1 MYTWWK
7 SRAVQYPS
15 FMAYPVTFWRTEI
28 IQLHKRVDI
37 RKCFSSTGY
46 IVKLWRLSHYLKFRQ
61 YTSEPKYPSTQ
72 TVLWV
77 DNTIVLSW
85 LSYILPKS
93 WRVHYKLPPLY
104 SVVLGTS
111 FPQSCILYALLATDK
126 KSHSAV
132 DRRRPHCNT
141 SAFLCSQPSSFS
153 NWTIIISVCF
163 MYKDMDMAS
172 VRQTPYFPMSHF
184 VRHYLQENNRYQHQ
198 YL

>member
-1 MYTWWK
+1 
-7 SRAVQYPS
+7 
-15 FMAYPVTFWRTEI
+15 MAYPVTFWRIEI
-28 IQLHKRVDI
+28 IQLHKSVDI

-77 DNTIVLSW
+77 NNTIVLSW

-111 FPQSCILYALLATDK
+111 YPQSCILYALLATDK
-126 KSHSAV
+126 KVIQQLIEGGHIIRQVCSFAHNPPHS
-132 DRRRPHCNT
+132 P
-141 SAFLCSQPSSFS
+141 
-153 NWTIIISVCF
+153 I
-163 MYKDMDMAS
+163 
-172 VRQTPYFPMSHF
+172 
-184 VRHYLQENNRYQHQ
+184 E
-198 YL
+198 